1 MIGPL
6 LFADNAS
13 LAALRRESFVRGA
26 RAVAPALLATAV
38 WGLVTGVAMVKT
50 GLTEWQA
57 LGMTLAVFAGT
68 AQMAALPLIA
78 ADAPVWV
85 VLLTATVVNLRFV
98 IFSATLWPYLRRFPL
113 HKRLLLGYV
122 TADIAAA
129 VFVARYAQAPHD
141 ARGGTE
147 QVWFLLGVASTIWLA
162 WQAASIAGIFI
173 AGGIPGAWGLDFAAI
188 LALLGLTAPMIHT
201 RPALAGAAVAAVV
214 AVAAAS
220 FPLKLGLVAA
230 VLAGTA
236 VAMAAEIAFDRGRS
250 GA

>member
-1 MIGPL
+1 
-6 LFADNAS
+6 
-13 LAALRRESFVRGA
+13 
-26 RAVAPALLATAV
+26 
-38 WGLVTGVAMVKT
+38 MVKT

-57 LGMTLAVFAGT
+57 LGMTFAVFAGT

-113 HKRLLLGYV
+113 RKRLLLGYV

-129 VFVARYAQAPHD
+129 VFVSRYTQAPAD
-141 ARGGTE
+141 ERGGTE
-147 QVWFLLGVASTIWLA
+147 QVWFLLGVTSAIWLA
-162 WQAASIAGIFI
+162 WQVLSIVGIFI

-188 LALLGLTAPMIHT
+188 LALLGLTLPMINS
-201 RPALAGAAVAAVV
+201 RPALAGAAVAAVI
-214 AVAAAS
+214 AVAAAN

-230 VLAGTA
+230 VIAGTA
-236 VAMAAEIAFDRGRS
+236 VAMSAEIAFDRTRS
-250 GA
+250 TG